1 MNSNINASI
10 KKCNV
15 KLSGEQTLASN
26 ISEGLIKDLI
36 TGGLEVH
43 KWIVSTREVIQGE
56 ESGFCGKGRGSLT
69 YLNDTYFKGAIVSE
83 LRETCLEQVAGHVS
97 LSKCE
102 RAAGFLEFVFLQLG
116 RAVSHGYAK
125 A

>member
-1 MNSNINASI
+1 MNSNINAPI

-26 ISEGLIKDLI
+26 ISEGLIEDLI

-43 KWIVSTREVIQGE
+43 KWIVSTIEAIQGA
-56 ESGFCGKGRGSLT
+56 ESGLCGKGRGMTHLD
-69 YLNDTYFKGAIVSE
+69 DTYFKGTIVSE

-97 LSKCE
+97 LSKCK
-102 RAAGFLEFVFLQLG
+102 RAAGFLEFAFLQLG
-116 RAVSHGYAK
+116 RAVSLG
-125 A
+125 